1 MVLFQKVRQFLIAV
15 SLVVFIS
22 TITTFGFAVPNSWA
36 TNSPLSSVSQSN
48 HLIALGWGN
57 VEAAGKNIE
66 GKTQEAIGNITGDPK
81 NQVAGK
87 AKQIESEARNAA
99 ADAKDDLSLKGRAK
113 AVTKNV
119 EGKLQETA
127 GKVTGNYENQAIGK
141 AKQGES
147 EGRNLIEDVKDKVQ
161 DMLN

>member
-1 MVLFQKVRQFLIAV
+1 MVLFHQVRQFLIAI

-36 TNSPLSSVSQSN
+36 TNSPMSSVRQSD

-57 VEAAGKNIE
+57 VEAASKNIE

-87 AKQIESEARNAA
+87 AKQVESKARNAA
-99 ADAKDDLSLKGRAK
+99 ADAKDDLSLQGRTK

-119 EGKLQETA
+119 EGKLQQTA

-147 EGRNLIEDVKDKVQ
+147 EARNLIEDAKDKMQ
-161 DMLN
+161 DMLK